1 MKAAGIICE
10 YNPFH
15 LGHARQMNLIR
26 RELGDDTP
34 IVCVM
39 SGNYVQ
45 RGAPAMWDKFT
56 RAEAAAACGADLV
69 LELPLTCVLQSA
81 EGFAAGGVEILTKS
95 GVASHISFGA
105 ECGDGQMLMEL
116 AVKSL
121 SEVCEAD
128 LRRYL
133 AEGLSYAAARQA
145 ALHDTEGVLLK
156 PNNILGLEYCRALL
170 RQQSPLQ
177 PLVVQRTGDYHSTD
191 AAEFPSATAVR
202 SRFPDENWQELMPEQ
217 AAAVFHGRP
226 WYETSFGARAVL
238 ARLRALSDEEWAQT
252 AHGSEGLWSKAMKA
266 AAVCGTLEEIIAQ
279 TKSKRYPQTRIQR
292 LLLCAYLGLTDT
304 ELHQP
309 IPYTRVLAANE
320 TGRKLLRQIRD
331 IGALEVLNPGQK
343 PKQAEYYRL
352 ETRASDLYTLF
363 SADGFP
369 SPAGQEQRAR
379 IKF

>member
-15 LGHARQMNLIR
+15 LGHARQLNLIR

-95 GVASHISFGA
+95 GVVSYISFGA
-105 ECGDGQMLMEL
+105 ECGDGQMLMDL

-191 AAEFPSATAVR
+191 AADAPSATAVR
-202 SRFPDENWQELMPEQ
+202 SRFPDGNWQELMPEQ